1 MNERGFPAISHCPDH
16 AASLAEIQ
24 PGAKHEFR
32 NDAHFYF
39 LRRFLPPGTLF
50 SRESLHAACLN
61 LHLAFGKQSADEVY
75 SILAGLLIKVINGYD
90 PCYTDKVKLVVEA
103 INRLGGSGRT

>member
-1 MNERGFPAISHCPDH
+1 
-16 AASLAEIQ
+16 
-24 PGAKHEFR
+24 
-32 NDAHFYF
+32 
-39 LRRFLPPGTLF
+39 
-50 SRESLHAACLN
+50 

-90 PCYTDKVKLVVEA
+90 PGYTDKVKLVVEA